1 MFVRL
6 TTTLR
11 NWGEMIKFSHTVFA
25 LPFAIASMVVAAQPS
40 RGWPG
45 WRLFLL
51 ILLAMVTARTCAMTF
66 NRIVDRQWDRLNPR
80 TKGRHLATG
89 KVSLFSA
96 TVLCV
101 LSGISFLGTSWFIN
115 SICFYLSPI
124 ALFVVCLY
132 SWTKRFTDYTHVYL
146 GVALGLAP
154 LGAWLAVQGSLAIPP
169 IILSI
174 AVVFWLIGFDIIYAT
189 QDYEFDRT
197 HGLHSIV
204 VGWGLKNALQAA
216 FIAHFIMWL
225 LLASFGLILRFRLAY
240 FGGLIVMGICLLI
253 EHWLARKRSLK
264 WINFAFFRL
273 NALISII
280 FLVVTVVEI
289 VFPMFRIR
297 I

>member
-1 MFVRL
+1 
-6 TTTLR
+6 
-11 NWGEMIKFSHTVFA
+11 MIKFSHTVFA
-25 LPFAIASMVVAAQPS
+25 LPFAIASMVVAAQPNK
-40 RGWPG
+40 GWPG

-51 ILLAMVTARTCAMTF
+51 ILLAMATARTCAMTF

-80 TKGRHLATG
+80 TKNRHLATG
-89 KVSLFSA
+89 KVSLLSA

-101 LSGISFLGTSWFIN
+101 LSGVSFIGTSWFIN
-115 SICFYLSPI
+115 TICFYLSPI
-124 ALFVVCLY
+124 ALFIVCFY

-174 AVVFWLIGFDIIYAT
+174 AVVFWLVGFDIIYAT
-189 QDYEFDRT
+189 QDYEFDRN

-280 FLVVTVVEI
+280 FLIVTVVEI

>member
-1 MFVRL
+1 
-6 TTTLR
+6 
-11 NWGEMIKFSHTVFA
+11 MIKFSHTVFA
-25 LPFAIASMVVAAQPS
+25 LPFAIASMVVAAQPNK
-40 RGWPG
+40 GWPG

-80 TKGRHLATG
+80 TKNRHLATG
-89 KVSLFSA
+89 KVSLLSA

-124 ALFVVCLY
+124 ALFIVCFY

-174 AVVFWLIGFDIIYAT
+174 AVVFWLVGFDIIYAT
-189 QDYEFDRT
+189 QDYEFDRN